1 MLLAGQLNP
10 RADGGSLTVPSN
22 FHFYQARAGRQRQI
36 RRNQDL
42 IASYGI

>member
-10 RADGGSLTVPSN
+10 RADGGSLTAAFN
-22 FHFYQARAGRQRQI
+22 FHFYQARAGRQRKI
-36 RRNQDL
+36 RRNRDL